1 MQHLINI
8 PTSVTD
14 VERDCNVVCSQME
27 PNVGRTTR
35 RETAFQGTLSNP
47 ISTTNTNPE
56 LRCYFREYKLLL

>member
-1 MQHLINI
+1 MQNPIEF

-14 VERDCNVVCSQME
+14 NERDCEVEFQQME

-35 RETAFQGTLSNP
+35 RETAFQGTLNKP

-56 LRCYFREYKLLL
+56 LKRYFREYKLLL